1 MGGQP
6 RSQRVVSMTRPSATH
21 AAPYQLARTSTG
33 TVTRRTLVARPSR
46 DRGRPRNSRYFET
59 MTQTPKTTLP
69 ANAKAATA
77 PSTM

>member
-6 RSQRVVSMTRPSATH
+6 RSQRVVSMARPRATH
-21 AAPYQLARTSTG
+21 AAPYQLARTSNGNCDEAHTC
-33 TVTRRTLVARPSR
+33 RPPV
-46 DRGRPRNSRYFET
+46 RPRYFET

-77 PSTM
+77 ARTM